1 VDLEPPYPL
10 TLPARR
16 HWDRLA
22 KQIHGQGRW
31 DVISHDLLANF
42 CQLLALSQECLSAIL
57 ADGVLVAGSRSD
69 RDRVRHPLWTPYS
82 QCQANLIR
90 LARSIPL
97 ANPSADMDGAAIDA
111 FIDEMTAD
119 I

>member
-57 ADGVLVAGSRSD
+57 ADGVWWPGPAVIETALGTRC
-69 RDRVRHPLWTPYS
+69 RRRTRNVRRT
-82 QCQANLIR
+82 
-90 LARSIPL
+90 
-97 ANPSADMDGAAIDA
+97 
-111 FIDEMTAD
+111 
-119 I
+119 